1 MKRWDAI
8 SRTRIVTHIYSFSA
22 YMKPSS
28 RESGYLR
35 QMWEVENNTMKVKPR
50 GYSGIC
56 REYFQSAFFD
66 CGDIFFVRKTYGK
79 KGGRQD
85 SVIPG

>member
-8 SRTRIVTHIYSFSA
+8 SRTRIVTHIYPFSA

-50 GYSGIC
+50 GDVEFVGNIFKVLFLTVVTFFLC
-56 REYFQSAFFD
+56 GKHMERRE
-66 CGDIFFVRKTYGK
+66 GGKTL
-79 KGGRQD
+79 
-85 SVIPG
+85 